1 MSLNVITLLVWCVT
15 ILVSLP
21 MWIVIAEAVMA
32 LGYRPRRDV
41 PTQAGPMPD
50 TVLLI
55 PAHNEEQVFGRTLE
69 SLVSDCGENCRIL
82 CVAHNCSD
90 GTAEIARR
98 FGVEV
103 LEVNDAGTGGKPDAL
118 KAGLRSLDERPPE
131 IVVIV
136 DADCLVRSGTI
147 PALAIEA
154 KRLGHPVMGAY
165 FFAPAE
171 EGGGQTGLSSL
182 AVMLKNYIRPLGLH
196 RLGMPCLL
204 NGSGS
209 AYPFDLIR
217 NAPHGEGSIAEDY
230 QLTVDLL
237 GQGHRTTFLPK
248 ARVDGLLPRQQKTAL
263 RQRRRWEHGHL
274 FLSFDTA
281 PRMLWQGICKFD
293 KDLIALALELAVPPL
308 AFLALMWM
316 VGAAL
321 SLPLLVLHQPGPLLF
336 MLATGAIFVLS
347 VLVAWL
353 RFAGADRSL
362 SALAAVPGYLLWKLP
377 IYHDFFV
384 RRETRW
390 MKTGRD

>member
-1 MSLNVITLLVWCVT
+1 
-15 ILVSLP
+15 
-21 MWIVIAEAVMA
+21 
-32 LGYRPRRDV
+32 
-41 PTQAGPMPD
+41 
-50 TVLLI
+50 
-55 PAHNEEQVFGRTLE
+55 
-69 SLVSDCGENCRIL
+69 
-82 CVAHNCSD
+82 
-90 GTAEIARR
+90 
-98 FGVEV
+98 V